1 MDHTPPFAYEGPP
14 QLMEAATQAL
24 RRVIDPEVAMDIVDV
39 GLVYGLRVP
48 QDGGPVHV
56 RMTMTSA
63 ACPVTDMLVEE
74 VQAELSAA
82 LPGEPEVEVELVWDP
97 PWTSERLSVN
107 ARRFMGW

>member
-1 MDHTPPFAYEGPP
+1 MNPKPPFTYEGPP
-14 QLMEAATQAL
+14 HLLEAATQAL
-24 RRVIDPEVAMDIVDV
+24 RQVVDPEVAMDIVDV
-39 GLVYGLRVP
+39 GLVYALRVP
-48 QDGGPVHV
+48 QEGPVQV

-82 LPGEPEVEVELVWDP
+82 LPGEPAVEVELVWDP
-97 PWTSERLSVN
+97 PWTPERLSPN

>member
-1 MDHTPPFAYEGPP
+1 VDNEPPFTYEGPP
-14 QLMEAATQAL
+14 HLLEAATHAL
-24 RRVIDPEVAMDIVDV
+24 RQVIDPEVAMDIVDV
-39 GLVYGLRVP
+39 GLVYALRVP
-48 QDGGPVHV
+48 PDGGPVHV

-82 LPGEPEVEVELVWDP
+82 LPGEPAVEVELVWEP
-97 PWTSERLSVN
+97 PWTPERLSAN